1 MPERADTGVGAGT
14 VYLIGA
20 GPGDPGL
27 LTVRGRE
34 CLRAA
39 EVVVYDYLVHP
50 AVLAEAA
57 PGAEVIDAG
66 KRKGAKTFT
75 QDAINALLIDRAR
88 QGRVVARLKGGDPFV
103 FGRGGEEALALAEA
117 GVPFEVVPGVSS
129 VVAVPAYAGIP
140 LTHRG
145 AAATVVITTG
155 HEDETKGGSEI
166 PWGDLAL
173 TSGTL
178 VFVMGMTH
186 LAEIAE
192 RLRERGRPPDT
203 PVAVIR
209 WGTYPRQQ
217 TVIGRLDTIVNEA
230 ARLDLQPPGLI
241 VVGEVVRFRERLT
254 WFEKRPLF
262 GRSVIVTRASDQAPE
277 LVGRL
282 LATGAEV
289 IEAPAIRV
297 VPPSSW
303 DEVDA
308 AIARV
313 GRYRWLVLTSVNAAE
328 AFFDRLLAR
337 GADARAL
344 GGVRVCAIGD
354 KTAAA
359 IRRHGVIPDR
369 VADESTGEGVVAAL
383 SGEDLSGAAILLPRA
398 KVAREVIVDSLA
410 SRGAKVDVVT
420 VYETQPVGVVPDPAR
435 EALRRKDRAFVTFTS
450 PSTVAGFLE
459 ALGADSALMG
469 DAVVA
474 CLGPPTAEAARR
486 RGLVVAIQP
495 ARQTMAALVEAL
507 VAHAT
512 TTRRDP

>member
-1 MPERADTGVGAGT
+1 M

-27 LTVRGRE
+27 LTTRGLE
-34 CLRAA
+34 CLRRAD
-39 EVVVYDYLVHP
+39 VVVHDYLVHP
-50 AVLAEAA
+50 ALLAEAA
-57 PGAEVIDAG
+57 AGAEVIDAG

-75 QDAINALLIDRAR
+75 QEAINALLIERAR

-103 FGRGGEEALALAEA
+103 FGRGGEEAVALADA

-140 LTHRG
+140 LTHREY
-145 AAATVVITTG
+145 ATTVVITTG
-155 HEDETKGGSEI
+155 HEDETKGGSAI
-166 PWGDLAL
+166 PWQDLAL

-186 LAEIAE
+186 LAEIVA
-192 RLRERGRPPDT
+192 RLRERGRPADT

-217 TVIGRLDTIVNEA
+217 TVVGRLDTIVREA

-241 VVGEVVRFRERLT
+241 VVGEVVRLRERLA
-254 WFEKRPLF
+254 WFERRPLF
-262 GRSVIVTRASDQAPE
+262 GRTVIVTRSEAQAAE
-277 LVGRL
+277 VVGRL
-282 LATGAEV
+282 RDTGADV
-289 IEAPAIRV
+289 IEAPAICIQ
-297 VPPSSW
+297 PPASW

-308 AIARV
+308 AIRGL
-313 GRYRWLVLTSVNAAE
+313 GRYQWVVLTSTNAAT

-344 GGVRVCAIGD
+344 GRARVCAIGE

-359 IRRHGVIPDR
+359 IRRYGIVPDR
-369 VADESTGEGVVAAL
+369 VAEESTGEGVAAAL
-383 SGEDLSGAAILLPRA
+383 AREHLEGAAILLPRA
-398 KVAREVIVDSLA
+398 KVAREVIVDGLA
-410 SRGAKVDVVT
+410 ARGAKVDVVT
-420 VYETQPVGVVPDPAR
+420 VYETKPVQRLPDPAR
-435 EALRRKDRAFVTFTS
+435 EALRRRDGTIVTFTS
-450 PSTVAGFLE
+450 PSIVGAFLD
-459 ALGADSALMG
+459 ALGEDATLMA

-486 RGLVVAIQP
+486 RGLAVAIQP
-495 ARQTMAALVEAL
+495 SRQHMAAFVDAI
-507 VAHAT
+507 VAYVT
-512 TTRRDP
+512 QTRRSE

>member
-1 MPERADTGVGAGT
+1 MPNPDEPRPAGGV

-34 CLRAA
+34 CLRRA

-50 AVLAEAA
+50 AVLAEAP
-57 PGAEVIDAG
+57 PGAEVVDAG
-66 KRKGAKTFT
+66 KRKGAATIT
-75 QDAINALLIDRAR
+75 QDAINTLLIDRAR

-103 FGRGGEEALALAEA
+103 FGRGGEEAVALADA
-117 GVPFEVVPGVSS
+117 GVRFEVVPGVSS
-129 VVAVPAYAGIP
+129 VVAAPAYAGIP

-155 HEDETKGGSEI
+155 HEDEHKSGSAI
-166 PWGDLAL
+166 PWEDVAL

-192 RLRERGRPPDT
+192 RLIARGRAPET

-209 WGTYPRQQ
+209 WGTYSRQR
-217 TVIGRLDTIVNEA
+217 TVTGRLDTIVRDA

-241 VVGEVVRFRERLT
+241 VVGEVVRLRERLN
-254 WFEKRPLF
+254 WFERRPLF
-262 GRSVIVTRASDQAPE
+262 GRAVIVTRAHAQASD
-277 LVGRL
+277 LRDHL
-282 LATGAEV
+282 LEVGAEV
-289 IEAPAIRV
+289 IDAPAIRID
-297 VPPSSW
+297 PPLSW

-313 GRYRWLVLTSVNAAE
+313 GRYRWVILTSVNAVT

-354 KTAAA
+354 KTAEA
-359 IRRHGVIPDR
+359 IRRYGIAPDR
-369 VADESTGEGVVAAL
+369 VAEDSTGEGVVAAL
-383 SGEDLSGAAILLPRA
+383 ADQDLAGAAVLFPRA
-398 KVAREVIVDSLA
+398 EVAREVINQALVA
-410 SRGAKVDVVT
+410 RGAKVDVVA
-420 VYETQPVGVVPDPAR
+420 VYRTQPVGRVPEPAR
-435 EALRRKDRAFVTFTS
+435 EALQRRQGAIVTFTS
-450 PSTVAGFLE
+450 PSTVEGFVD
-459 ALGADSALMG
+459 ALGADAAWLR

-486 RGLVVAIQP
+486 KGLVVAIQP
-495 ARQTMAALVEAL
+495 PRQSMAALVEAI
-507 VAHAT
+507 VAHVTA
-512 TTRRDP
+512 TRREP

>member
-1 MPERADTGVGAGT
+1 MPNPDDAGASPGM

-34 CLRAA
+34 CLRRAH
-39 EVVVYDYLVHP
+39 VVVYDYLVHP

-57 PGAEVIDAG
+57 PGAEIVDAG
-66 KRKGAKTFT
+66 KRKGAQRFT
-75 QDAINALLIDRAR
+75 QEAINALLIARAR

-145 AAATVVITTG
+145 AATTVVITTG
-155 HEDETKGGSEI
+155 HEDAGRGESAI
-166 PWGDLAL
+166 PWEDLAL

-186 LAEIAE
+186 LAEIAD
-192 RLRERGRPPDT
+192 RLLERGRPPDT

-217 TVIGRLDTIVNEA
+217 TVIGRLDTIERDA

-241 VVGEVVRFRERLT
+241 VVGEVVRLRERLN
-254 WFEKRPLF
+254 WFERRPLF
-262 GRSVIVTRASDQAPE
+262 GRTVIVTRAEAQAAD
-277 LVGRL
+277 LVARL
-282 LATGAEV
+282 LEAGADV
-289 IEAPAIRV
+289 IEAPAIRIA
-297 VPPSSW
+297 PPESW
-303 DEVDA
+303 EEVDA
-308 AIARV
+308 AIARL
-313 GRYRWLVLTSVNAAE
+313 GRYRWLILTSANAVA
-328 AFFDRLLAR
+328 AFFDRVLAR

-344 GGVRVCAIGD
+344 GGMRVCAIGE

-359 IRRHGVIPDR
+359 IGRYGIVPDR
-369 VADESTGEGVVAAL
+369 VADESTGEGVVSSLADEAL
-383 SGEDLSGAAILLPRA
+383 AGAAILLPRA
-398 KVAREVIVDSLA
+398 KVAREVIVDALT

-420 VYETQPVGVVPDPAR
+420 VYETRLVDQLPDRVR
-435 EALRRKDRAFVTFTS
+435 ESLRRQPGAIVTFTS
-450 PSTVAGFLE
+450 PSTVAGFMD
-459 ALGADSALMG
+459 ALGDDAALMSR
-469 DAVVA
+469 AVVA
-474 CLGPPTAEAARR
+474 CLGPPTAERARQ
-486 RGLVVAIQP
+486 RGLAVAIQP
-495 ARQTMAALVEAL
+495 QRQTMDALVQAMITH
-507 VAHAT
+507 VT
-512 TTRRDP
+512 TNRREP

>member
-1 MPERADTGVGAGT
+1 MPDRSDTGVGAGT

-75 QDAINALLIDRAR
+75 QEAINALLVDRAR

-145 AAATVVITTG
+145 VATTVVITTG
-155 HEDETKGGSEI
+155 HEDETKGGSAI
-166 PWGDLAL
+166 PWEDLAL

-209 WGTYPRQQ
+209 WGTYPRQR

-230 ARLDLQPPGLI
+230 VRLDLQPPGLI
-241 VVGEVVRFRERLT
+241 VVGEVVRFRERLN
-254 WFEKRPLF
+254 WFERRPLF
-262 GRSVIVTRASDQAPE
+262 GRSVIVTRTSDQAQE

-289 IEAPAIRV
+289 IEAPAIRI

-308 AIARV
+308 AIARL
-313 GRYRWLVLTSVNAAE
+313 GRYRWVILTSANAAA
-328 AFFDRLLAR
+328 AFFDRVLAR

-344 GGVRVCAIGD
+344 GGVRVCAIGE

-359 IRRHGVIPDR
+359 IQRYGIVPDR

-435 EALRRKDRAFVTFTS
+435 DALRRRDRAIVTFTS
-450 PSTVAGFLE
+450 PSTVSGFLE

-474 CLGPPTAEAARR
+474 CLGPPTAEVARR
-486 RGLVVAIQP
+486 RGLAVAIQP

-507 VAHAT
+507 VAYAT
-512 TTRRDP
+512 ATRRDP